1 MWNNFFYS
9 FPVQL
14 FLLHLRKNILLVGI
28 WVLLAVI
35 VLESF
40 GKVLGIPYLFLDP
53 EYLNEVNWLSFFL
66 VGVGF
71 AIYTMAFHMTVYI
84 MDASKFKFLAILP
97 RPFLHFC
104 LKNSIIPL
112 IFYLIYLFGFIR
124 FQLDND
130 LENDWVIL
138 QFFLGFSA
146 GSILTFL
153 LLFVYFGFTNKDFF
167 VLFAD
172 TLDKK
177 LRRTSIPRANV
188 INRYKDRKKS
198 REKVL
203 TYLNQSLKVREVRQD
218 LFRFEGNQ
226 LLRVFDQN
234 HLNLFLMQIFLVM
247 FILFL
252 GVFREEKFLQVPAA
266 MSSTLLL
273 AILTMGVG
281 AVSFWLRAWATPVA
295 ILLFILINMASQ
307 TPVLNRP
314 HTAFGLD
321 YDKEPVP
328 YNIDQINSILHQDT
342 VQKDMDITLEIL
354 ENWKNTFPE
363 GEKPKMVMIATS
375 GGGQRAALWTVN
387 VMQHLHNRTGGK
399 IMPHTRLLSGASGG
413 MMGAGFF
420 RELYLRSLDDPDMDI
435 TSYEYLRQISSD
447 NLNPIIFTLLVN
459 DLLIRNQYFEYN
471 NRRYLQD
478 RGYAFESQFNK
489 NTFGVLDK
497 PLKDYYEP
505 EKKGIIPMM
514 PITPLIINDA
524 RKLFI
529 SPHSMSYMGISMGR
543 AEGLSEKSQ
552 AIDFKRFYADH
563 DSENLRFISALRMG
577 ATFPFITPNIQLP
590 SDPQMEIM
598 DAGLSD
604 NFGIQDAMRFLYVFR
619 EWISENTSG
628 VLLVTIRDSEKFS
641 DIEKKRPPSITQKF
655 ITPLKNIYIN
665 WDNVQTLHNEVLYN
679 YMKEILDVDMER
691 VEFEYS
697 TQEFI
702 REREG
707 YADREDEGLAL
718 EMEIQRASLNWR
730 LTAREKKSII
740 ENINSSFNQRSLR
753 RLEGIF
759 AEQTPKAER

>member
-1 MWNNFFYS
+1 MWNKFFYS
-9 FPVQL
+9 FPIQL
-14 FLLHLRKNILLVGI
+14 LILHLRKNILLIGL
-28 WVLLAVI
+28 WVLLGAI
-35 VLESF
+35 ALEGF

-53 EYLNEVNWLSFFL
+53 EYLNKVNWMGFFFM
-66 VGVGF
+66 GIGF

-97 RPFLHFC
+97 RPFLQFC
-104 LKNSIIPL
+104 VNNGIIPL
-112 IFYLIYLFGFIR
+112 LFYIVYIIAVIR

-130 LENDWVIL
+130 LENNWVIA
-138 QFFLGFSA
+138 QFLLGFI
-146 GSILTFL
+146 GGTILTFV
-153 LLFVYFGFTNKDFF
+153 LLFIYFGFTNKDFF

-188 INRYKDRKKS
+188 ISRYKDRKKS

-203 TYLNQSLKVREVRQD
+203 TYLDTSLRIREVRQD

-234 HLNLFLMQIFLVM
+234 HLNLFILQTFLVI

-252 GVFREEKFLQVPAA
+252 GFFREEKFLQVPAA

-281 AVSFWLRAWATPVA
+281 AISFWLRGWATPVA
-295 ILLFILINMASQ
+295 IAFFVVINMASK
-307 TPVLNRP
+307 TTLLNRP

-321 YDKEPVP
+321 YTIDPKP
-328 YNIDQINSILHQDT
+328 YNLATVNAILHADT
-342 VQKDMDITLEIL
+342 VQKDKERTLEIL
-354 ENWKNTFPE
+354 NTWRSKFPE
-363 GEKPKMVMIATS
+363 GENPKMVMVATS

-387 VMQHLHNRTGGK
+387 VLQH
-399 IMPHTRLLSGASGG
+399 IHTRTKGKLFERTRLISGASGG
-413 MMGAGFF
+413 IIGAGFF
-420 RELYLRSLDDPDMDI
+420 RELYLRSLEDPTLDI
-435 TSYEYLRQISSD
+435 TDFSYLQQISSD

-459 DLLIRNQYFEYN
+459 DLLIRNRYFDYN
-471 NRRYLQD
+471 GRRYLQD
-478 RGYAFESQFNK
+478 RGYAFESQLNI
-489 NTFGVLDK
+489 NTKGILDK
-497 PLKDYYEP
+497 PIREYEQP
-505 EKKGIIPMM
+505 ERDALIPMM
-514 PITPLIINDA
+514 PVTPLIINDA

-543 AEGLSEKSQ
+543 ADGWREKSQ
-552 AIDFKRFYADH
+552 GIDFKRFYASH
-563 DSENLRFISALRMG
+563 DADNLRFISALRMG

-604 NFGIQDAMRFLYVFR
+604 NFGVQDAMRFLYVFND
-619 EWISENTSG
+619 WISENTSG
-628 VLLVTIRDSEKFS
+628 VVLVSIRDSEKFTE
-641 DIEKKRPPSITQKF
+641 IETKLPPSILQKL

-679 YMKEILDVDMER
+679 YMKEILEVEMDR

-697 TQEFI
+697 TRSFVE
-702 REREG
+702 EREG
-707 YADREDEGLAL
+707 FLDAREEVKQEEVD
-718 EMEIQRASLNWR
+718 IQRASLNWR
-730 LTAREKKSII
+730 LTAREKRSII
-740 ENINSSFNQRSLR
+740 ESIHSPFNQRSLN
-753 RLEGIF
+753 RLEEMF
-759 AEQTPKAER
+759 ATD